1 MQEGSYHTWLL
12 NNSMKSI
19 KKTIAKLAN
28 KLFKP
33 LPLGG
38 VGVGLLLACSS
49 IDCPVQNTVA
59 TNYAILGA
67 DGEAATLA
75 DTLYI
80 WTCRADGQDT
90 LLNRLTGTNS
100 FSLPVSYTHPEDTL
114 IFYITDS
121 YHQQTLDTVFLKKED
136 IPHFESV
143 DCAAH
148 FFHRLTAVR
157 STHDGIDSITIV
169 NPHVNYDQSKAHLNI
184 YFKKRY

>member
-1 MQEGSYHTWLL
+1 
-12 NNSMKSI
+12 MKSI
-19 KKTIAKLAN
+19 KRTLA

-33 LPLGG
+33 LPWGV
-38 VGVGLLLACSS
+38 VGVVFLLACSS
-49 IDCPVQNTVA
+49 INCPVQNTVA
-59 TNYAILGA
+59 TKYAIMGA
-67 DGEAATLA
+67 DGQTTKLA
-75 DTLYI
+75 DTLYV
-80 WTCRADGQDT
+80 WTRRADGRDT
-90 LLNRLTGTNS
+90 LLNRLTGKDS
-100 FSLPVSYTHPEDTL
+100 FSLQIGYSNPEDTL

-121 YHQQTLDTVFLKKED
+121 YHQQTLDTVFLQKEN

-157 STHDGIDSITIV
+157 STHDGIDSITIA

>member
-1 MQEGSYHTWLL
+1 
-12 NNSMKSI
+12 MKSI
-19 KKTIAKLAN
+19 KNTLA

-33 LPLGG
+33 LPWGG
-38 VGVGLLLACSS
+38 VGVGFLLACSS

-59 TNYAILGA
+59 TKYAVMGA
-67 DGEAATLA
+67 DGQATTLA
-75 DTLYI
+75 DTLYV
-80 WTCRADGQDT
+80 WTRRADGRDT
-90 LLNRLTGTNS
+90 LLNRLTGKDS
-100 FSLPVSYTHPEDTL
+100 FSLQIGYSNPEDTL

-121 YHQQTLDTVFLKKED
+121 YHQQTLDTVFLKKEN

-157 STHDGIDSITIV
+157 STHDGIDSITIA

-184 YFKKRY
+184 YFKRRY